1 MTLHVLTLNLSAQ
14 PPGSQLLPAS
24 RDLALVRPPSLLS
37 MANPSNDKG
46 GSPAPPRRSRTKRD
60 PSGDKVYSVPPQDFA
75 DTVQRLT
82 GAATAQSSQAPAP
95 VVAAADGAPS
105 RRRSSSSGSPPPA
118 PALLSVTTP
127 RSRSM
132 QEAYLAWCASNNVV
146 LSPGTMAEME
156 RGAQS

>member
-1 MTLHVLTLNLSAQ
+1 MCLHLTSLPS
-14 PPGSQLLPAS
+14 SQLLPDTAS
-24 RDLALVRPPSLLS
+24 LDLALVRPPSLLA

-46 GSPAPPRRSRTKRD
+46 GSPEPPRRSRTKRD

-105 RRRSSSSGSPPPA
+105 RRRSSSSGSPPSA
-118 PALLSVTTP
+118 PALLLSVTTP

>member
-1 MTLHVLTLNLSAQ
+1 
-14 PPGSQLLPAS
+14 
-24 RDLALVRPPSLLS
+24 

-82 GAATAQSSQAPAP
+82 GAATGQSQQAPAP
-95 VVAAADGAPS
+95 VVAGAAADGAPS
-105 RRRSSSSGSPPPA
+105 WRRSSSSGSPPPA
-118 PALLSVTTP
+118 APALLSVSTA

-146 LSPGTMAEME
+146 LSPGTMAEMME

>member
-1 MTLHVLTLNLSAQ
+1 MCLQLTSLPS
-14 PPGSQLLPAS
+14 SQLLPDTAS
-24 RDLALVRPPSLLS
+24 QDLALVRPPSLLA

-46 GSPAPPRRSRTKRD
+46 GSPEPPRRSRTKRD

-82 GAATAQSSQAPAP
+82 GAATAQSSQAPAAP

-105 RRRSSSSGSPPPA
+105 RRSSSSSGSPPPA
-118 PALLSVTTP
+118 PVLLSVTTP